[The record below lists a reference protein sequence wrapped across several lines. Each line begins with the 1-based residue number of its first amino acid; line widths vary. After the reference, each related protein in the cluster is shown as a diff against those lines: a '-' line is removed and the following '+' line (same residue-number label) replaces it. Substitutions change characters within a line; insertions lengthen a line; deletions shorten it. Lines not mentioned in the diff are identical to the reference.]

1 MSTSTV
7 ETAEFR
13 QELRIRAEGLQ
24 PGMFVSALDRPWLG
38 TGFAFEGVLLRSAEE
53 VERLRSLCRHVV
65 VDISRGDAPVPAFVE
80 LEAPSAPPAA
90 IAREPVRPGS
100 ARAFVARVFGREIAA
115 AEQAHETLEAG
126 VRDVIDGL
134 RSGGKLDAE
143 KLQQGVDTMLDSIT
157 RHPDA
162 LPWVME
168 MRRKGDYIYQHGI
181 ACSIWAAAFGR
192 HLGYERD
199 DLRELALGALLCDV
213 GKVRLPADLL
223 VKPGPPTDDEIR
235 CLRSHRDESLAIV
248 GATPGISAAV
258 RQVVEHHHE
267 RHNGSGYPAGVRGS
281 AIPMFA
287 RIAGLVDSYDA
298 MVTQRPYAPGRSP
311 HQAVMELYEARDTL
325 FQAELVEQFIRTCG
339 VYPTGTLVELSDGTV
354 GVVMSVNTL
363 KRLRPTVMLL
373 LDADKNPLAD
383 FRLVDLAEVAFDGH
397 GEPLN
402 VRCGLAQGAYGI
414 DRAALFLD

>member
-1 MSTSTV
+1 MLSPRA
-7 ETAEFR
+7 EPGEFR
-13 QELRIRAEGLQ
+13 QELRIRVEGLRA
-24 PGMFVSALDRPWLG
+24 GMFVSALDRPWLG
-38 TGFAFEGVLLRSAEE
+38 TGFAFEGVMLRSDDE
-53 VERLRSLCRHVV
+53 VQRLRSLCRYVV
-65 VDISRGDAPVPAFVE
+65 VDIGRGDAPAPSFVE
-80 LEAPSAPPAA
+80 LEVAEEPAPVAAPPA
-90 IAREPVRPGS
+90 RPGS
-100 ARAFVARVFGREIAA
+100 ARAIVARFFGQEVLA
-115 AEQAHETLEAG
+115 AEKAHDSLDAG
-126 VRDVIDGL
+126 VRDVIDSL
-134 RSGGKLDAE
+134 RTGGKLDAE

-157 RHPDA
+157 RNPDA

-181 ACSIWAAAFGR
+181 ACSIWSAAFGR

-223 VKPGPPTDDEIR
+223 VKQGPLTDDEIR
-235 CLRSHRDESLAIV
+235 LLRSHRDESLAIIA
-248 GATPGISAAV
+248 ATPGISPVV

-267 RHNGSGYPAGVRGS
+267 RHDGSGYPAGVRGA

-298 MVTQRPYAPGRSP
+298 MVSQRPYAPSRSA
-311 HQAVMELYEARDTL
+311 HQAVMELYEARDVL

-354 GVVMSVNTL
+354 GVVMSINTL

-373 LDADKNPLAD
+373 LDASKNPLAE
-383 FRLVDLAEVAFDGH
+383 FRLVDLAEVALDGN
-397 GEPLN
+397 GAPLN